1 MSFRDF
7 RKRISHVFL
16 VLSGVLLGAM
26 LGQLDII
33 LSPWYTNLSNTLKL
47 PYLFGDVTVS
57 ALRAWEI
64 LYFLIVLSTLVA
76 VYVGS
81 GDEKVE

>member
-33 LSPWYTNLSNTLKL
+33 LAPWYGNSSDVWEF
-47 PYLFGDVTVS
+47 PYLFGDVKVT

-64 LYFLIVLSTLVA
+64 LYFLIVLSTLIA
-76 VYVGS
+76 VYVSS
-81 GDEKVE
+81 GDEKSE